1 MVCLRPN
8 LQKDQKVALN
18 YTISSYKVDQLAL
31 PQIICCVLHRW
42 LYFSLKSNKKL
53 VTTRL
58 CLKYSLLKMLF
69 KTEKENWNLNYLERL
84 SF

>member
-1 MVCLRPN
+1 MVCLRAN
-8 LQKDQKVALN
+8 LQKDQKLAVS

-42 LYFSLKSNKKL
+42 LHFSLKSNKKL
-53 VTTRL
+53 VTKVL
-58 CLKYSLLKMLF
+58 CLKSLVPKMLF
-69 KTEKENWNLNYLERL
+69 KREKENWNLNYLERL

>member
-8 LQKDQKVALN
+8 LQKDQKIAIN

-31 PQIICCVLHRW
+31 PQIICCVLHLW
-42 LYFSLKSNKKL
+42 FYFSLKSNKKL

-58 CLKYSLLKMLF
+58 RLKYSLLKMLF
-69 KTEKENWNLNYLERL
+69 KTEKENWNLNYVERL

>member
-1 MVCLRPN
+1 MVCLRLNP
-8 LQKDQKVALN
+8 QKDQKIAVN

-53 VTTRL
+53 VTPRL
-58 CLKYSLLKMLF
+58 CLKSSLLKMLF